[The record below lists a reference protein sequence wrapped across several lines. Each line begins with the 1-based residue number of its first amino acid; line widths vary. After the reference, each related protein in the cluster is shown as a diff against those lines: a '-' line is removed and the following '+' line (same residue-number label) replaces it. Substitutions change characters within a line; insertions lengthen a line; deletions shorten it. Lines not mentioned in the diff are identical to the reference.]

1 MELSPQALM
10 TMAHNALYN
19 VLTAKLAVIDRECE
33 SSARG
38 EIDFLYS
45 QATYHCGR
53 FQSPSLH
60 EVSSVWLRLISRKE
74 KEFCAEI
81 ARILAT
87 AKPPPDDEFFTQGM
101 KLIEGYMDEQ
111 HYLNR
116 LIVFGDGLCRKAAS
130 YGLALDPHTYRSD
143 HAMALYETGVKN
155 SLRNACTNIFAE
167 LAHHN
172 QGTPPSGVW
181 REGVLAINESLEL
194 KPNIMGIGLNLNSI
208 VKRLFRG
215 KN

>member
-1 MELSPQALM
+1 M
-10 TMAHNALYN
+10 TMVHSALYN
-19 VLTAKLAVIDRECE
+19 VLTAKLAAIDRECE
-33 SSARG
+33 TTACG
-38 EIDFLYS
+38 EIGFLYS

-53 FQSPSLH
+53 FQSPSLQ
-60 EVSSVWLRLISRKE
+60 EASSVWLRLISRKE

-81 ARILAT
+81 TRILAT
-87 AKPPPDDEFFTQGM
+87 AKQSPDDEFFTQGM
-101 KLIEGYMDEQ
+101 KLIEGYMDER

-130 YGLALDPHTYRSD
+130 YGLVLDLHTYRSD
-143 HAMALYETGVKN
+143 HAMALYEAGVKN
-155 SLRNACTNIFAE
+155 SLRNACTNISAE
-167 LAHHN
+167 LALHN
-172 QGTPPSGVW
+172 RGTSPSGVW

-194 KPNIMGIGLNLNSI
+194 KPNLMGIGLNLNSI